1 MSITDKSDSKRYFP
15 VSSPAQRSTMKL
27 KIFSGSSHKTLAR
40 SVCHELGISLSAST
54 SKQFSNENLLVKLE
68 EDVRGYDTCV
78 IQTAA
83 APLHT
88 NMMEMFI
95 LCDTL
100 RAYGARSIC
109 AVMPYF
115 PYIRSD
121 KQDKQG
127 VAVIARLAANLVET
141 SGATSALLLD
151 LHSPQAQGFFRI
163 PAHVLTA
170 RNILVDHLKTL
181 DLSNAVL
188 VSPDAGEVKDL
199 APFTDMLNLPM
210 AIIDK
215 RRYDDNENAQA
226 HGIVG
231 NVQGK
236 TAILIDDEIAS
247 AGTICSASEF
257 LMQQGAARVWALCT
271 HPVFSGNAIERLEA
285 APVERIIVTN
295 SLPLSPHKHMNKL
308 TVLSVAP
315 VLADA
320 IKSLF

>member
-1 MSITDKSDSKRYFP
+1 MRPLKVFSGASHPALALAICRELGVNLS
-15 VSSPAQRSTMKL
+15 VSSRQ
-27 KIFSGSSHKTLAR
+27 I
-40 SVCHELGISLSAST
+40 
-54 SKQFSNENLLVKLE
+54 FSNENLLVRIE
-68 EDVRGYDTCV
+68 EDVRGCDTCV

-83 APLHT
+83 SPLHT
-88 NMMEMFI
+88 NMMELFI

-121 KQDKQG
+121 KQDKKG

-170 RNILVDHLKTL
+170 RNVLVDHLKTL
-181 DLSNAVL
+181 DLSDAVL

-199 APFTDMLNLPM
+199 APYTDMLRLPM

-215 RRYDDNENAQA
+215 RRYDDSETPHAL
-226 HGIVG
+226 GIVG
-231 NVQGK
+231 NVAGK

-247 AGTICSASEF
+247 GGTICNSSQF
-257 LMQQGAARVWALCT
+257 LMEHGARRVWALCT
-271 HPVFSGNAIERLEA
+271 HPVFSGHAIERLA
-285 APVERIIVTN
+285 KAPIEKLIVTDTIPVPPEKC
-295 SLPLSPHKHMNKL
+295 LDKL

-315 VLADA
+315 VIAAHLKA
-320 IKSLF
+320 

>member
-1 MSITDKSDSKRYFP
+1 
-15 VSSPAQRSTMKL
+15 MKL
-27 KIFSGSSHKTLAR
+27 KIFSGSSHPELAQSICR
-40 SVCHELGISLSAST
+40 ELGMPLSASS
-54 SKQFSNENLLVKLE
+54 SKLFSNENLLVRIE
-68 EDVRGYDTCV
+68 EDVRGCDTCV
-78 IQTAA
+78 IQTAS

-88 NMMEMFI
+88 HMMELFI

-100 RAYGARSIC
+100 RAYGARSVC

-127 VAVIARLAANLVET
+127 VAVVARLAANLVET
-141 SGATSALLLD
+141 SGAASALLLD

-170 RNILVDHLKTL
+170 RNILVEHLKTL
-181 DLSNAVL
+181 DLSQAVL

-199 APFTDMLNLPM
+199 APYTDMLNLPM

-215 RRYDDNENAQA
+215 RRYDDSETAHV

-231 NVQGK
+231 NIYGK

-247 AGTICSASEF
+247 AGTISNAAEF
-257 LMQQGAARVWALCT
+257 LMSQGAARVWALCT
-271 HPVFSGNAIERLEA
+271 HPVFSGSAIERLAA
-285 APVERIIVTN
+285 APIERIIVTD
-295 SLPLSPHKHMNKL
+295 SLPLPPHKRLDKL
-308 TVLSVAP
+308 TVLSIAP
-315 VLADA
+315 VMADA
-320 IKSLF
+320 IRSLFGVE

>member
-1 MSITDKSDSKRYFP
+1 
-15 VSSPAQRSTMKL
+15 MKL
-27 KIFSGSSHKTLAR
+27 KIFSGSSHPELAQA
-40 SVCHELGISLSAST
+40 VCKELNIPLSKAS
-54 SKQFSNENLLVKLE
+54 SKQFSNENLMVRIE
-68 EDVRGYDTCV
+68 EDVRGCDTCV
-78 IQTAA
+78 IQTAS

-88 NMMEMFI
+88 HMMELFI

-100 RAYGARSIC
+100 KAYGARSVC

-127 VAVIARLAANLVET
+127 VAIIARLAANLVET

-170 RNILVDHLKTL
+170 RNVLVNHLKTL

-215 RRYDDNENAQA
+215 RRYDDTETPHT

-231 NVQGK
+231 NVKGK

-247 AGTICSASEF
+247 AGTICTAAEF
-257 LMQQGAARVWALCT
+257 LMAQGAERVWALCT
-271 HPVFSGNAIERLEA
+271 HPVFSGNAVERLKTAPIER
-285 APVERIIVTN
+285 IMVTD
-295 SLPLSPHKHMNKL
+295 SLPIPPHKRLEKL
-308 TVLSVAP
+308 TVLSIAP
-315 VLADA
+315 VLADT
-320 IKSLF
+320 IKSLFF

>member
-1 MSITDKSDSKRYFP
+1 
-15 VSSPAQRSTMKL
+15 MKL
-27 KIFSGSSHKTLAR
+27 KIFSGSSHPELAQA
-40 SVCHELGISLSAST
+40 VCNNLSIPLSQAY
-54 SKQFSNENLLVKLE
+54 SKQFSNENLLVRIE
-68 EDVRGYDTCV
+68 EDVRGCDTCV
-78 IQTAA
+78 IQTAS

-88 NMMEMFI
+88 HMMELFI

-100 RAYGARSIC
+100 RAYGARSVC
-109 AVMPYF
+109 AVIPYF

-127 VAVIARLAANLVET
+127 VAIIARLAANLVET

-170 RNILVDHLKTL
+170 RNVLVNHLKTL
-181 DLSNAVL
+181 DLSHAVL

-215 RRYDDNENAQA
+215 RRYDDTETPHT

-231 NVQGK
+231 NVKGK

-247 AGTICSASEF
+247 AGTICTAAEF
-257 LMQQGAARVWALCT
+257 LMTQGAERVWALCT
-271 HPVFSGNAIERLEA
+271 HPVFSGNAVERLNA
-285 APVERIIVTN
+285 APIERIIVTD
-295 SLPLSPHKHMNKL
+295 SLPIPPHKRLEKL
-308 TVLSVAP
+308 TVLSIAP
-315 VLADA
+315 VLADT
-320 IKSLF
+320 IKSLFF

>member
-1 MSITDKSDSKRYFP
+1 MKS
-15 VSSPAQRSTMKL
+15 L
-27 KIFSGSSHKTLAR
+27 KIFSGSSHRELALD
-40 SVCHELGISLSAST
+40 VCKQLGLMLST
-54 SKQFSNENLLVKLE
+54 STTLHFSNENMLVRID
-68 EDVRGYDTCV
+68 EDVRGCDTCV

-83 APLHT
+83 LPLHIH
-88 NMMEMFI
+88 MMELFI

-100 RAYGARSIC
+100 RAYGAKSVC

-127 VAVIARLAANLVET
+127 VAITARLVANLLET

-170 RNILVDHLKTL
+170 RSILVNYLKTL
-181 DLSNAVL
+181 DLSQAVL

-199 APFTDMLNLPM
+199 APFTELLSLPM

-215 RRYDDNENAQA
+215 RRIDDTETPHL

-231 NVQGK
+231 DIEGK
-236 TAILIDDEIAS
+236 TAILVDDEIAS
-247 AGTICSASEF
+247 GGTICSSAEL
-257 LMQQGAARVWALCT
+257 LMAKGAKRVWALCT
-271 HPVFSGNAIERLEA
+271 HPVFSGNAIQRLENAPIERL
-285 APVERIIVTN
+285 IVTN
-295 SLPLSPHKHMNKL
+295 SLPLGSEKRIPKL
-308 TVLSVAP
+308 EILSIAP
-315 VLADA
+315 LLAEA
-320 IKSLF
+320 IQAQL

>member
-1 MSITDKSDSKRYFP
+1 MTLSKST
-15 VSSPAQRSTMKL
+15 TM
-27 KIFSGSSHKTLAR
+27 A
-40 SVCHELGISLSAST
+40 
-54 SKQFSNENLLVKLE
+54 FSNENLMVRIE
-68 EDVRGYDTCV
+68 EDVRGCDTCV

-88 NMMEMFI
+88 NMMELFI

-100 RAYGARSIC
+100 RAYGARSVC
-109 AVMPYF
+109 AIIPYF

-127 VAVIARLAANLVET
+127 VAIIARLAANLLET

-170 RNILVDHLKTL
+170 RNVLVDHLKTL
-181 DLSNAVL
+181 DLNDAVL

-199 APFTDMLNLPM
+199 EPFTDLLNLPM

-215 RRYDDNENAQA
+215 RRYDDTETPHPNN
-226 HGIVG
+226 IVG
-231 NVQGK
+231 DVCGK

-247 AGTICSASEF
+247 AGTICNSANF
-257 LMQQGAARVWALCT
+257 LMQHGAKRVWALCT
-271 HPVFSGNAIERLEA
+271 HPVFSGHAIEKLKA
-285 APVERIIVTN
+285 APLERLIVTDSIPVPPEK
-295 SLPLSPHKHMNKL
+295 SLDKL
-308 TVLSVAP
+308 TVLSIAP
-315 VLADA
+315 VIAEA
-320 IKSLF
+320 IRAQI

>member
-1 MSITDKSDSKRYFP
+1 
-15 VSSPAQRSTMKL
+15 MKL
-27 KIFSGSSHKTLAR
+27 KIFSGSSHPTLAQDI
-40 SVCHELGISLSAST
+40 CHALNMPLSNAST
-54 SKQFSNENLLVKLE
+54 TQFSNENLLVKIN
-68 EDVRGYDTCV
+68 EDVRGCDTCV

-88 NMMEMFI
+88 HMMELFI

-100 RAYGARSIC
+100 RAYGARSVC
-109 AVMPYF
+109 AIMPYF

-170 RNILVDHLKTL
+170 RNILVNHLKTL
-181 DLSNAVL
+181 NLTNAVL
-188 VSPDAGEVKDL
+188 VSPDVGEVKDL
-199 APFTDMLNLPM
+199 APFTDILNLPM
-210 AIIDK
+210 AVIDK
-215 RRYDDNENAQA
+215 RRYDDTETPYT

-231 NVQGK
+231 NVKGK

-247 AGTICSASEF
+247 AGTMCSAAEF
-257 LMQQGAARVWALCT
+257 LITQGAKRVWALCT
-271 HPVFSGNAIERLEA
+271 HPVFSGPAIERLQN
-285 APVERIIVTN
+285 APIERIIVTD
-295 SLPLSPHKHMNKL
+295 SLPLPPHKRIEKL
-308 TVLSVAP
+308 TTLSIAP
-315 VLADA
+315 LMAEA
-320 IKSLF
+320 IKSLFAT

>member
-1 MSITDKSDSKRYFP
+1 MRPLKVFSGASHPALALAICRELGVNLS
-15 VSSPAQRSTMKL
+15 VSSRQ
-27 KIFSGSSHKTLAR
+27 I
-40 SVCHELGISLSAST
+40 
-54 SKQFSNENLLVKLE
+54 FSNENLLVRLE
-68 EDVRGYDTCV
+68 EDVRGCDTCV

-83 APLHT
+83 SPLHT
-88 NMMEMFI
+88 NMMELFI

-121 KQDKQG
+121 KQDKKG

-170 RNILVDHLKTL
+170 RNVLVNHLKTL
-181 DLSNAVL
+181 DLSDAVL

-199 APFTDMLNLPM
+199 APYTDMLRLPM

-215 RRYDDNENAQA
+215 RRYDDSETPHAL
-226 HGIVG
+226 GIVG
-231 NVQGK
+231 NVAGK

-247 AGTICSASEF
+247 GGTICNSAQF
-257 LMQQGAARVWALCT
+257 LMEHGARRVWALCT
-271 HPVFSGNAIERLEA
+271 HPVFSGHAIERLA
-285 APVERIIVTN
+285 KAPIEKLIVTDTIPVPPEKC
-295 SLPLSPHKHMNKL
+295 LDKL

-315 VLADA
+315 VIAAHLKA
-320 IKSLF
+320 

>member
-1 MSITDKSDSKRYFP
+1 
-15 VSSPAQRSTMKL
+15 MKPL
-27 KIFSGSSHKTLAR
+27 KIFAGSSHPELAQAVCRELNLPLSKSTTL
-40 SVCHELGISLSAST
+40 
-54 SKQFSNENLLVKLE
+54 QFSNENLLVRIE
-68 EDVRGYDTCV
+68 EDVRGCDTCV

-83 APLHT
+83 SPLHT
-88 NMMEMFI
+88 NMMELFI

-109 AVMPYF
+109 AVIPYF

-127 VAVIARLAANLVET
+127 VAVIARLSANLLET

-170 RNILVDHLKTL
+170 RNILVDYLKTL
-181 DLSNAVL
+181 DLSDAVL

-199 APFTDMLNLPM
+199 APFTDLLSLPM

-215 RRYDDNENAQA
+215 RRYDDTETPHT

-231 NVQGK
+231 NVLNK

-247 AGTICSASEF
+247 AGTMCSASEF
-257 LMQQGAARVWALCT
+257 LMSQGARRVWALCT
-271 HPVFSGNAIERLEA
+271 HPVFSGSAVERLKN
-285 APVERIIVTN
+285 APIEQLIVTD
-295 SLPLSPHKHMNKL
+295 SIPLAPEKRIPKL
-308 TVLSVAP
+308 TVLSIAP
-315 VLADA
+315 IIADA
-320 IKSLF
+320 IRAQI

>member
-1 MSITDKSDSKRYFP
+1 MI
-15 VSSPAQRSTMKL
+15 
-27 KIFSGSSHKTLAR
+27 
-40 SVCHELGISLSAST
+40 EL
-54 SKQFSNENLLVKLE
+54 
-68 EDVRGYDTCV
+68 
-78 IQTAA
+78 
-83 APLHT
+83 
-88 NMMEMFI
+88 FI

-100 RAYGARSIC
+100 RAYGARSVC
-109 AVMPYF
+109 AVIPYF

-127 VAVIARLAANLVET
+127 VAIIARLAANLVET

-170 RNILVDHLKTL
+170 RNVLVNHLKTL
-181 DLSNAVL
+181 DLSHAVL

-215 RRYDDNENAQA
+215 RRYDDTETPHT

-231 NVQGK
+231 NVKGK

-247 AGTICSASEF
+247 AGTICTAAEF
-257 LMQQGAARVWALCT
+257 LMTQGAERVWALCT
-271 HPVFSGNAIERLEA
+271 HPVFSGNAVERLNA
-285 APVERIIVTN
+285 APIARIIVTD
-295 SLPLSPHKHMNKL
+295 SLPMPPHKRLEKL
-308 TVLSVAP
+308 TVLSIAP
-315 VLADA
+315 VLADT
-320 IKSLF
+320 IKSLFF

>member
-1 MSITDKSDSKRYFP
+1 
-15 VSSPAQRSTMKL
+15 MKL
-27 KIFSGSSHKTLAR
+27 KIFSGSSHPELAQA
-40 SVCHELGISLSAST
+40 VCKELNIPLSKAS
-54 SKQFSNENLLVKLE
+54 SKQFSNENLMVRIE
-68 EDVRGYDTCV
+68 EDVRGCDTCV
-78 IQTAA
+78 IQTAS

-88 NMMEMFI
+88 HMMELFI

-100 RAYGARSIC
+100 KAYGARSVC

-127 VAVIARLAANLVET
+127 VAIIARLAANLVET

-170 RNILVDHLKTL
+170 RSVLVNHLKTL

-215 RRYDDNENAQA
+215 RRYDDTETPHT

-231 NVQGK
+231 NVKGK

-247 AGTICSASEF
+247 AGTICTAAEF
-257 LMQQGAARVWALCT
+257 LMAQGAERVWALCT
-271 HPVFSGNAIERLEA
+271 HPVFSGNAVERLKTAPIER
-285 APVERIIVTN
+285 IMVTD
-295 SLPLSPHKHMNKL
+295 SLPIPPHKRLEKL
-308 TVLSVAP
+308 TVLSIAP
-315 VLADA
+315 VLADT
-320 IKSLF
+320 IKSLFF

>member
-1 MSITDKSDSKRYFP
+1 
-15 VSSPAQRSTMKL
+15 MKL
-27 KIFSGSSHKTLAR
+27 KIFSGSSHPELAHA
-40 SVCHELGISLSAST
+40 VCNNLSIPLSQAY
-54 SKQFSNENLLVKLE
+54 SKQFSNENLLVRIE
-68 EDVRGYDTCV
+68 EDVRGCDTCV
-78 IQTAA
+78 IQTAS

-88 NMMEMFI
+88 HMMELFI

-100 RAYGARSIC
+100 RAYGARSVC
-109 AVMPYF
+109 AVIPYF

-127 VAVIARLAANLVET
+127 VAIIARLAANLVET

-170 RNILVDHLKTL
+170 RNVLVNHLKTL
-181 DLSNAVL
+181 DLSHAVL

-215 RRYDDNENAQA
+215 RRYDDTETPHT

-231 NVQGK
+231 NVKGK

-247 AGTICSASEF
+247 AGTICTAAEF
-257 LMQQGAARVWALCT
+257 LMTQGAERVWALCT
-271 HPVFSGNAIERLEA
+271 HPVFSGNAVERLNA
-285 APVERIIVTN
+285 APIERIIVTD
-295 SLPLSPHKHMNKL
+295 SLPMPPHKRLEKL
-308 TVLSVAP
+308 TVLSIAP
-315 VLADA
+315 VLADT
-320 IKSLF
+320 IKSLFF

>member
-1 MSITDKSDSKRYFP
+1 
-15 VSSPAQRSTMKL
+15 MKPL
-27 KIFSGSSHKTLAR
+27 KIFSGSSHPGLAHDICRNLGMTL
-40 SVCHELGISLSAST
+40 SKST
-54 SKQFSNENLLVKLE
+54 TMAFSNENLMVRIE
-68 EDVRGYDTCV
+68 EDVRGCDTCV

-88 NMMEMFI
+88 NMMELFI

-100 RAYGARSIC
+100 RAYGARSVC
-109 AVMPYF
+109 AIIPYF

-127 VAVIARLAANLVET
+127 VAIIARLAANLLET

-170 RNILVDHLKTL
+170 RNVLVDHLKTL
-181 DLSNAVL
+181 DLNDAVL

-199 APFTDMLNLPM
+199 EPFTDLLSLPM

-215 RRYDDNENAQA
+215 RRYDDTETPHPNN
-226 HGIVG
+226 IVG
-231 NVQGK
+231 DVCGK

-247 AGTICSASEF
+247 AGTICNSANF
-257 LMQQGAARVWALCT
+257 LMQHGAKRVWALCT
-271 HPVFSGNAIERLEA
+271 HPVFSGHAIEKLKA
-285 APVERIIVTN
+285 APLERLIVIDSIPVPPEK
-295 SLPLSPHKHMNKL
+295 SLDKL
-308 TVLSVAP
+308 TVLSIAP
-315 VLADA
+315 VIAEA
-320 IKSLF
+320 IRAQI

>member
-1 MSITDKSDSKRYFP
+1 
-15 VSSPAQRSTMKL
+15 MKL
-27 KIFSGSSHKTLAR
+27 KIFSGSSHPELAQA
-40 SVCHELGISLSAST
+40 VCKELNIPLSKAS
-54 SKQFSNENLLVKLE
+54 SKQFSNENLMVRIE
-68 EDVRGYDTCV
+68 EDVRGCDTCV
-78 IQTAA
+78 IQTASV
-83 APLHT
+83 PLHT
-88 NMMEMFI
+88 HMMELFI

-100 RAYGARSIC
+100 KAYGARSVC

-127 VAVIARLAANLVET
+127 VAIIARLAANLVET

-170 RNILVDHLKTL
+170 RSVLVNHLKTL

-215 RRYDDNENAQA
+215 RRYDDTETPHT

-231 NVQGK
+231 NVKGK

-247 AGTICSASEF
+247 AGTICTAAEF
-257 LMQQGAARVWALCT
+257 LMAQGAERVWALCT
-271 HPVFSGNAIERLEA
+271 HPVFSGNAVERLKT
-285 APVERIIVTN
+285 APIEHIMVTD
-295 SLPLSPHKHMNKL
+295 SLPIPPHKRLEKL
-308 TVLSVAP
+308 TVLSIAP
-315 VLADA
+315 VLADT
-320 IKSLF
+320 IKSLFF

>member
-1 MSITDKSDSKRYFP
+1 
-15 VSSPAQRSTMKL
+15 MKL
-27 KIFSGSSHKTLAR
+27 KIFSGSSHPELAQA
-40 SVCHELGISLSAST
+40 VCKELNIPLSKAS
-54 SKQFSNENLLVKLE
+54 SKQFSNENLMVRIE
-68 EDVRGYDTCV
+68 EDVRGCDTCV
-78 IQTAA
+78 IQTAS

-88 NMMEMFI
+88 HMMELFI

-100 RAYGARSIC
+100 KAYGARSVC

-127 VAVIARLAANLVET
+127 VAIIARLAANLVET

-170 RNILVDHLKTL
+170 RSVLVNHLKTL

-215 RRYDDNENAQA
+215 RRYDDTETPHT

-231 NVQGK
+231 NVKGK

-247 AGTICSASEF
+247 AGTICTAAEF
-257 LMQQGAARVWALCT
+257 LMAQGAERVWALCT
-271 HPVFSGNAIERLEA
+271 HPVFSGNAVERLKTTPIER
-285 APVERIIVTN
+285 IMVTD
-295 SLPLSPHKHMNKL
+295 SLPIPPHKRLKKL
-308 TVLSVAP
+308 TVLSIAP
-315 VLADA
+315 VLADT
-320 IKSLF
+320 IKSLFF